1 MILQTVTIFLW
12 ISTTSQVSGLDA
24 WAASCTAVIFSKV
37 CMLHGYRMVFSPCP
51 WGGFKGWSPVLNNEL
66 TTGEKK
72 QSCQKSGKHH
82 STSMFAA
89 WRDVVD
95 FCLMSVHGV
104 CCTFIR
110 ITKWK
115 SNLHVWTSF
124 QDHPVEL
131 FPLKLPEQQ
140 FNLGPPN
147 VVGFLMIHDRYKGQ
161 ISQVSCSFGK
171 WLNNKFIVCFNFSCT
186 SEVRN
191 ELQIDLGLVYN
202 IYEALN
208 KMITPSPIANF
219 LRNHTYQTSSKHW
232 KHHTSPPFFQNP

>member
-1 MILQTVTIFLW
+1 MGSDPIYKPWKGHLEGVPQPYFRDLRSPWLLTTKPQWDDLAAVTIFLW
-12 ISTTSQVSGLDA
+12 TSTTSQVSGLDA

-89 WRDVVD
+89 WGDVVE

-104 CCTFIR
+104 YCTFIR

-115 SNLHVWTSF
+115 SNLHVWNSF
-124 QDHPVEL
+124 SRPSCW
-131 FPLKLPEQQ
+131 
-140 FNLGPPN
+140 
-147 VVGFLMIHDRYKGQ
+147 I
-161 ISQVSCSFGK
+161 VSS
-171 WLNNKFIVCFNFSCT
+171 
-186 SEVRN
+186 
-191 ELQIDLGLVYN
+191 
-202 IYEALN
+202 
-208 KMITPSPIANF
+208 
-219 LRNHTYQTSSKHW
+219 
-232 KHHTSPPFFQNP
+232 